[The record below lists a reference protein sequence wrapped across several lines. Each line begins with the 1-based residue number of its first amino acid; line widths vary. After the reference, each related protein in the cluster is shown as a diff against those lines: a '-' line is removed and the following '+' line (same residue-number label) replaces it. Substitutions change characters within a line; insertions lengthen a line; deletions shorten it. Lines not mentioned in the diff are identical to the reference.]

1 MISQYNTVLIVEDD
15 EALLRLIQKNL
26 QRAGLHT
33 EVAHNG
39 AEAIARVSNKSPD
52 LLLLDYRLPDMTGKQ
67 VIETLAR
74 QQLSVPFIVI
84 TGHGDEKVAVEIMKL
99 GARDYL
105 VKDASFLDLF
115 LPVVTQ
121 VIEQLTLEKQLA
133 HAEKSLRE
141 SEARISAIFEA
152 ADNIS
157 FIITNYAET
166 DSNILEFSPGA
177 ERIFGYSREEV
188 LDKPVAILHLP
199 ENMAR
204 LPKTVGDTKQKKSGF
219 ASEST
224 LVRKSGEIFPALFT
238 TYPILDME
246 GNLAAALVVIID
258 ITDRKRI
265 EKQYQAI
272 FENSGDA
279 IWVQDL
285 DGNILTA
292 NEATARLLGF
302 NREDLAGMNSNEFLS
317 SEALVISREMQ
328 KRLLQGEAVDNPYE
342 LRLIKKNGAEVIL
355 RLTTNLL
362 SSVSQPVGLQ
372 NIARDVTE
380 EYRAQE
386 NLKFYAQQVIK
397 AQEEERKRIA
407 RELHDD
413 TAQRLIALSH
423 QLEDFARSKN
433 QLSVED
439 QKIIV
444 KLREQ
449 AKEALQEVRYF
460 TQDLRPPI
468 LDDLGLLPA
477 LEWLTDDLKEHC
489 GIETDLV
496 VLGNQRRLS
505 PEAELLLFRILQ
517 EAVNNIKRHAQAS
530 RIKITVEFNN
540 GKTKAIVSDNGI
552 GFRVPKTLSDL
563 SRAGKLGVVGMD
575 ERAQL
580 LGSRLTIKSKPGSG
594 TTVFIEAPV

>member
-15 EALLRLIQKNL
+15 GALLRLIQKNL
-26 QRAGLHT
+26 QRVGLHT
-33 EVAHNG
+33 DIAHNG
-39 AEAIARVSNKSPD
+39 AEAIARVASKPPE
-52 LLLLDYRLPDMTGKQ
+52 LLLLDFRLPDMTGKQ
-67 VIETLAR
+67 VIETLAK
-74 QQLSVPFIVI
+74 QQLSIPFIVI
-84 TGHGDEKVAVEIMKL
+84 TGHGDEKVAVEMMKL

-115 LPVVTQ
+115 PPVVKKA
-121 VIEQLTLEKQLA
+121 IEQLTLEKQLA
-133 HAEKSLRE
+133 
-141 SEARISAIFEA
+141 
-152 ADNIS
+152 
-157 FIITNYAET
+157 
-166 DSNILEFSPGA
+166 
-177 ERIFGYSREEV
+177 
-188 LDKPVAILHLP
+188 
-199 ENMAR
+199 
-204 LPKTVGDTKQKKSGF
+204 
-219 ASEST
+219 
-224 LVRKSGEIFPALFT
+224 
-238 TYPILDME
+238 
-246 GNLAAALVVIID
+246 
-258 ITDRKRI
+258 RI

-285 DGNILTA
+285 EGNFLTA
-292 NEATARLLGF
+292 NEATARLLRL
-302 NREDLAGMNSNEFLS
+302 NREDLAGMNSSGFLS
-317 SEALVISREMQ
+317 SESLTIFREMQ
-328 KRLLQGEAVDNPYE
+328 KRLLQGEAIDSPYE
-342 LRLIKKNGAEVIL
+342 LRLIKKNGAEVII

-362 SSVSQPVGLQ
+362 SSVSQPVGFQ

-380 EYRAQE
+380 EFRAQE

-423 QLEDFARSKN
+423 QLEDFARNKS
-433 QLSVED
+433 QLSLKD
-439 QKIIV
+439 QQILTG
-444 KLREQ
+444 LREQ

-489 GIETDLV
+489 GLETDLA

-517 EAVNNIKRHAQAS
+517 EALNNVKRHAKAT
-530 RIKITVEFNN
+530 RVKITIEFNKD
-540 GKTKAIVSDNGI
+540 KTKATISDNGI
-552 GFRVPKTLSDL
+552 GFKVPKALGDL
-563 SRAGKLGVVGMD
+563 SRAGKLGLVGMD

-580 LGSRLTIKSKPGSG
+580 LGSSLTIESKPGSG
-594 TTVFIEAPV
+594 TTVLVEAPV